1 MQQVVQS
8 ELLRVC
14 KVVVSYDIR
23 SSSANPGG
31 AYAHPQVCVAP
42 PLVAVDYVGQDLH
55 DYFHFRYKRLF
66 D

>member
-1 MQQVVQS
+1 VQS

-42 PLVAVDYVGQDLH
+42 PLNTEFKKTMFGYKF
-55 DYFHFRYKRLF
+55 YYTFRFLK
-66 D
+66 